1 MKNDR
6 FSMNGYSWRIKFVKY
21 NSPMLVDRT
30 RTLTVA
36 TTDPKTLTVYISDHL
51 YGDFLMTVF
60 IHELGHCAL
69 YSYDL
74 LDDIHRMTYPDS
86 WIDME
91 EFICNFLA
99 DYGRRLFDIAYR
111 SMGYDAWRV
120 IPAAFDKAF
129 R

>member
-1 MKNDR
+1 
-6 FSMNGYSWRIKFVKY
+6 MNGYSWKIRFVRA

-36 TTDPKTLTVYISDHL
+36 TTDPVTHTVYLSDYL
-51 YGDFLMTVF
+51 KGKFLITVL

-74 LDDIHRMTYPDS
+74 LREIHRMTKPKY
-86 WIDME
+86 WVDME

-99 DYGRRLFDIAYR
+99 DYGQELFNVAY
-111 SMGYDAWRV
+111 SSLGYDAWKV
-120 IPAAFDKAF
+120 IPAAFDNHF
-129 R
+129 IR